1 MDQPLLRPAPL
12 RELARI
18 VRAGANRDDRPLALS
33 EPEADRAAEAI
44 VRDLLAQEEYPRLV
58 ERHGLRFVCYLEEE
72 WEIGS
77 PCIIHVQRWDGAMWR
92 NVGEV
97 RAARSGA

>member
-1 MDQPLLRPAPL
+1 MEQPLLKRGPL

-18 VRAGANRDDRPLALS
+18 LQGGANREDRPLALTG
-33 EPEADRAAEAI
+33 PDVDRAAEAI
-44 VRDLLAQEEYPRLV
+44 VRDLLGQVEYPRLV

-97 RAARSGA
+97 RAAGSGA